1 MVTLVHRILVGE
13 SETNHQTYMAP
24 PKEMRK
30 YKNLG
35 EEVEKLPW

>member
-13 SETNHQTYMAP
+13 SETNHQTLTYMAP
-24 PKEMRK
+24 PKEKRK

-35 EEVEKLPW
+35 EVK